1 MPFATPRRD
10 DRAVAPVVAEILLVA
25 MTVTLAATVFYVASN
40 ISSQASVS
48 NHPFVAFGAVTLQQ
62 GNATVPIIGASR
74 AVPAADYKVNLEV
87 GTTMGR
93 PANLAAGGVAVTVTV
108 GGTDYRIAWQ
118 DVAGDG
124 LLNAGDPIT
133 ISAANGPLPS
143 GIYSFFLIWS
153 DGAVVQST
161 VWTV

>member
-1 MPFATPRRD
+1 M
-10 DRAVAPVVAEILLVA
+10 VAEILLVA

-40 ISSQASVS
+40 LSSQATISS
-48 NHPFVAFGAVTLQQ
+48 HPFVAFGGIKLQD
-62 GNATVPIIGASR
+62 GNATIPIVGVSGAFS
-74 AVPAADYKVNLEV
+74 AANYKVNLEV
-87 GTTMGR
+87 GTAMGS
-93 PANLAAGGVAVTVTV
+93 PAHLAAGGIAATVTV
-108 GGTDYRIAWQ
+108 GGTAYRVTWQ

-133 ISAANGPLPS
+133 VSAADGPLPQ

-153 DGAVVQST
+153 DGSVVQSA

>member
-1 MPFATPRRD
+1 MRRAARRQD

-25 MTVTLAATVFYVASN
+25 MTVTLAATLFYVASN
-40 ISSQASVS
+40 LSSQANIAS
-48 NHPFVAFGAVTLQQ
+48 HPFVAFGATQLQD
-62 GNATVPIIGASR
+62 GNATIPIDGVSA
-74 AVPAADYKVNLEV
+74 AVSAENYKVNLEV
-87 GTTMGR
+87 GTTMGS
-93 PANLAAGGVAVTVTV
+93 PADLAAGGKAVTVTV
-108 GGTDYRIAWQ
+108 GGTAYHVRWQ

-133 ISAANGPLPS
+133 ISAAGAPLPS

-153 DGAVVQST
+153 DGSVVQSA